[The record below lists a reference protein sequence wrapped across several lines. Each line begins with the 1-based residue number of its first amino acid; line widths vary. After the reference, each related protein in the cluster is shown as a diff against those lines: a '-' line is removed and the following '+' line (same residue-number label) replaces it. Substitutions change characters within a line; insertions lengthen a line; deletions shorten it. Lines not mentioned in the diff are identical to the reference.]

1 MPEAVAPVGVVEAV
15 APCDKAE
22 AIALCEVKE
31 AVAPGAETGDFS
43 SERSL

>member
-43 SERSL
+43 SERSF